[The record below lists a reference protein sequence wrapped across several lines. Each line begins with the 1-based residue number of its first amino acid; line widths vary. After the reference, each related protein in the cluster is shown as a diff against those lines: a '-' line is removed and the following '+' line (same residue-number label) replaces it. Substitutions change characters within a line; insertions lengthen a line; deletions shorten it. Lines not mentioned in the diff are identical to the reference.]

1 MKEIYVPKYIGVKK
15 KTTNNRQVHGNSLH
29 DINMLHN
36 IVVDLAVLKFSLF
49 LIYNCYEKKV

>member
-1 MKEIYVPKYIGVKK
+1 MYQNILVLKK
-15 KTTNNRQVHGNSLH
+15 NPTNNRQEHGNILH

>member
-1 MKEIYVPKYIGVKK
+1 MYQNILVLKK
-15 KTTNNRQVHGNSLH
+15 KPTNNRQVHGNSLH